1 MKLQIGSVIKQ
12 YRRQREITQEEFAE
26 ALGVSGQSVSRWE
39 LGLCYPDMEF
49 LPVIAGFFGISVDQ
63 LMGINDRTEQRKVEE
78 YLARFQEAISK
89 GQIDACIS
97 IAREGVAEY
106 PNNYALL
113 NKLMYALFV
122 AGDETGNI
130 PNWKENMEKY
140 DGEITA
146 LGERIMKYC
155 PDTALRLEATA
166 RLAFHHCEQGRK
178 ATGRALFETL
188 PSAKHFCKEQ
198 EMWWALEED
207 ERLGFTRE
215 LVQIGYDYLVHG
227 LYLMADARLVPNEE
241 VLKLYQKM
249 EELEVW
255 FYDGVR
261 KPSPHWGGCNRRY
274 QMARVLCRLGRR
286 EEALEQLQA
295 AADIALAFDQR
306 PETWVEHTL
315 LLGEKTHRRT
325 EFDTADDRPLVKI
338 LGESWMAQ
346 EDFDPIRETEAFQ
359 TLRRQLTAT

>member
-1 MKLQIGSVIKQ
+1 
-12 YRRQREITQEEFAE
+12 
-26 ALGVSGQSVSRWE
+26 
-39 LGLCYPDMEF
+39 
-49 LPVIAGFFGISVDQ
+49 
-63 LMGINDRTEQRKVEE
+63 
-78 YLARFQEAISK
+78 
-89 GQIDACIS
+89 
-97 IAREGVAEY
+97 
-106 PNNYALL
+106 
-113 NKLMYALFV
+113 
-122 AGDETGNI
+122 
-130 PNWKENMEKY
+130 
-140 DGEITA
+140 
-146 LGERIMKYC
+146 
-155 PDTALRLEATA
+155 
-166 RLAFHHCEQGRK
+166 
-178 ATGRALFETL
+178 
-188 PSAKHFCKEQ
+188 
-198 EMWWALEED
+198 
-207 ERLGFTRE
+207 
-215 LVQIGYDYLVHG
+215 
-227 LYLMADARLVPNEE
+227 MADARLVPNEE